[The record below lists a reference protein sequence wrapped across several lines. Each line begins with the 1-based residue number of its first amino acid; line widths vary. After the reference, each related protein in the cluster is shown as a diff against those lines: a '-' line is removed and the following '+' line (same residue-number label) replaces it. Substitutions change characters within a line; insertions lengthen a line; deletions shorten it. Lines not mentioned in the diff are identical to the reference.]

1 MTNIR
6 VKISESLEEA
16 LNCYELLR
24 SRKLDKCTD
33 KEVKLMKNA
42 GVYLEDKDYSSEEL
56 KRIEHNITEYIM
68 NHSSKDG
75 SIGRLQ
81 NEYDSIYRT
90 LNIE

>member
-1 MTNIR
+1 MN
-6 VKISESLEEA
+6 L
-16 LNCYELLR
+16 LN
-24 SRKLDKCTD
+24 KCTD

-90 LNIE
+90 LNVD